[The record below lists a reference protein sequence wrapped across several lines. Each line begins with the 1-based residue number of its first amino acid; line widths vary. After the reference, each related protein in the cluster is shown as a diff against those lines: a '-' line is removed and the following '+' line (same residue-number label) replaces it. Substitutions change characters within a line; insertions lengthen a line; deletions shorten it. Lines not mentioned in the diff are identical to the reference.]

1 MQLLHTEYF
10 NITEQ
15 HRITDPRIIVQYM
28 YIDSEDNALTQF
40 ASEAF
45 FFGGLAFSFL
55 EYISFYAFSFM
66 EMALRENRKR
76 PSYTSTFQLRLF
88 VNKWV
93 WLNFLNPI

>member
-1 MQLLHTEYF
+1 
-10 NITEQ
+10 
-15 HRITDPRIIVQYM
+15 
-28 YIDSEDNALTQF
+28 LTQF

-93 WLNFLNPI
+93 WLNFLNPFWSLCHFSNGFFPLRRS

>member
-1 MQLLHTEYF
+1 
-10 NITEQ
+10 
-15 HRITDPRIIVQYM
+15 M